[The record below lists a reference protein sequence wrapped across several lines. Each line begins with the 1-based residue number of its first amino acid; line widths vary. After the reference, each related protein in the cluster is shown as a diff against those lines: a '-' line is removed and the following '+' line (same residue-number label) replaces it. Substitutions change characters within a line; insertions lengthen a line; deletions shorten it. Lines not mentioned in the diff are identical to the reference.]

1 MKHTQL
7 EQKKNTYT
15 HLVNKKEHTR
25 LVKEKENTWWDC
37 QGNIETHSFQRN
49 RNTHI
54 LKRKWNTH
62 VGYCQ
67 GNIETHG
74 VLKRNEEHNK
84 HTQMQK
90 KEYTHMCAHTVVGGR
105 RDNLEE
111 NLLEPKSGLKLLDI
125 CLVGIPWDVYQGLE
139 TRLTLGNNFSS
150 RRKGP
155 VVKV

>member
-15 HLVNKKEHTR
+15 HLVNKKENTQ
-25 LVKEKENTWWDC
+25 LVKEKEHTWWDC
-37 QGNIETHSFQRN
+37 QGIIETHSFQRN

-74 VLKRNEEHNK
+74 VLKKNEEHTI
-84 HTQMQK
+84 HTKMQK
-90 KEYTHMCAHTVVGGR
+90 KEYTHMCAHTPLV

-150 RRKGP
+150 RP

>member
-25 LVKEKENTWWDC
+25 LVKEKEHTWWDC
-37 QGNIETHSFQRN
+37 QGIIETHSFQRN

-74 VLKRNEEHNK
+74 VFKRNEEHTK
-84 HTQMQK
+84 HTKMQK
-90 KEYTHMCAHTVVGGR
+90 KEYTHMCAHTPLVDAVA
-105 RDNLEE
+105 EITW
-111 NLLEPKSGLKLLDI
+111 KKI
-125 CLVGIPWDVYQGLE
+125 C
-139 TRLTLGNNFSS
+139 
-150 RRKGP
+150 
-155 VVKV
+155 